1 MLDLRRFEVRD
12 WNFDFHLRGFPVRYG
27 QFRLSSTEAA
37 SRGKIVGHENLASI
51 VVAAKN

>member
-1 MLDLRRFEVRD
+1 MLDLLRFGVRD

-27 QFRLSSTEAA
+27 QFQLSLIKAA
-37 SRGKIVGHENLASI
+37 SRGKIVGHENLQSS

>member
-12 WNFDFHLRGFPVRYG
+12 WNFGFHLRGFSVRYG
-27 QFRLSSTEAA
+27 QFQLSSIEVA
-37 SRGKIVGHENLASI
+37 SRGKIVGQENLQSI